1 MILFSQLKAGYYFD
15 VLELNS
21 TLASK
26 RQMEEK
32 ALYQEL
38 LKLIVP
44 KEITDNFELI
54 EIIERTNMI
63 TLSFEEFSIRI
74 PKPLQGKE
82 VVLDGYMNQLE
93 LQTFPLKDKTVYIA
107 LRRRRWKE
115 KGDIK
120 QSYSNTYELH
130 VEGMKTTKEFGA
142 FLKEEFGLQ
151 PDEYNKL
158 WKSITG

>member
-1 MILFSQLKAGYYFD
+1 MD
-15 VLELNS
+15 
-21 TLASK
+21 
-26 RQMEEK
+26 EK
-32 ALYQEL
+32 ALYQDL

-54 EIIERTNMI
+54 EIIEKTNMI
-63 TLSFEEFSIRI
+63 TLSFEELTSRI
-74 PKPLQGKE
+74 PKPLSGKE
-82 VVLDGYMNQLE
+82 VVLDGYLNQLE

-115 KGDIK
+115 KGDSQ

>member
-1 MILFSQLKAGYYFD
+1 
-15 VLELNS
+15 
-21 TLASK
+21 
-26 RQMEEK
+26 MEENV
-32 ALYQEL
+32 LYQEL

-54 EIIERTNMI
+54 EIVEKTNMI
-63 TLSFEEFSIRI
+63 TLSFEELTSRI
-74 PKPLQGKE
+74 PNPLRGKE
-82 VVLDGYMNQLE
+82 VVLDGYLNQLE

-115 KGDIK
+115 KGNNK

-130 VEGMKTTKEFGA
+130 IEGMKTTKEFGA

-158 WKSITG
+158 WKSITS

>member
-1 MILFSQLKAGYYFD
+1 M
-15 VLELNS
+15 
-21 TLASK
+21 
-26 RQMEEK
+26 
-32 ALYQEL
+32 
-38 LKLIVP
+38 IVP

-54 EIIERTNMI
+54 EIVEKTNMI
-63 TLSFEEFSIRI
+63 TLSFEELTSRI
-74 PKPLQGKE
+74 PNPLRGKE
-82 VVLDGYMNQLE
+82 VVLDGYLNQLE

-115 KGDIK
+115 KGDNK

-130 VEGMKTTKEFGA
+130 LEGMKTTKEFGA

-158 WKSITG
+158 WKSITS

>member
-1 MILFSQLKAGYYFD
+1 M
-15 VLELNS
+15 
-21 TLASK
+21 
-26 RQMEEK
+26 
-32 ALYQEL
+32 
-38 LKLIVP
+38 IVP

-54 EIIERTNMI
+54 EIVEKTNMI
-63 TLSFEEFSIRI
+63 TLSFEELTSRI
-74 PKPLQGKE
+74 PNPLRGKE
-82 VVLDGYMNQLE
+82 VVLDGYLNQLE

-115 KGDIK
+115 KGNNK

-130 VEGMKTTKEFGA
+130 IEGMKTTKEFGA

-158 WKSITG
+158 WKSITS

>member
-1 MILFSQLKAGYYFD
+1 M
-15 VLELNS
+15 
-21 TLASK
+21 
-26 RQMEEK
+26 
-32 ALYQEL
+32 
-38 LKLIVP
+38 IVP

-54 EIIERTNMI
+54 EIVERTNMI
-63 TLSFEEFSIRI
+63 TLSFEELASRI
-74 PKPLQGKE
+74 PKPLIGKE
-82 VVLDGYMNQLE
+82 VVLDGYLNQLE

-115 KGDIK
+115 KGDSK

>member
-1 MILFSQLKAGYYFD
+1 
-15 VLELNS
+15 
-21 TLASK
+21 
-26 RQMEEK
+26 MEEK

-54 EIIERTNMI
+54 EIVERTNMI
-63 TLSFEEFSIRI
+63 TLSFEEYSSRI

-82 VVLDGYMNQLE
+82 VVLDGYLNQLE

-107 LRRRRWKE
+107 IRRRRWKE
-115 KGDIK
+115 KGDNK

>member
-1 MILFSQLKAGYYFD
+1 M
-15 VLELNS
+15 
-21 TLASK
+21 
-26 RQMEEK
+26 
-32 ALYQEL
+32 
-38 LKLIVP
+38 IVP

-54 EIIERTNMI
+54 EIVERTNMI
-63 TLSFEEFSIRI
+63 TLSFEELISRI
-74 PKPLQGKE
+74 PTSLRGKE
-82 VVLDGYMNQLE
+82 VVLDGYLNQLE

-115 KGDIK
+115 KGDNK

-130 VEGMKTTKEFGA
+130 IEGMKTTKEFGA

>member
-1 MILFSQLKAGYYFD
+1 
-15 VLELNS
+15 
-21 TLASK
+21 
-26 RQMEEK
+26 MEEK

-44 KEITDNFELI
+44 NEITDNFDLI
-54 EIIERTNMI
+54 EIVEKTNMI
-63 TLSFEEFSIRI
+63 TLSFEEKTIWI
-74 PKPLQGKE
+74 PKALVGKE
-82 VVLDGYMNQLE
+82 VVLDGYLNQLE

-115 KGDIK
+115 KGDNK

-158 WKSITG
+158 WKSIAG

>member
-1 MILFSQLKAGYYFD
+1 MANLINFMAGYYFD

>member
-1 MILFSQLKAGYYFD
+1 
-15 VLELNS
+15 
-21 TLASK
+21 
-26 RQMEEK
+26 MEEK

-44 KEITDNFELI
+44 KEVTDNFELI
-54 EIIERTNMI
+54 EIVEKTNMI
-63 TLSFEEFSIRI
+63 TLSFEEITSRV
-74 PKPLQGKE
+74 PKALLGKE
-82 VVLDGYMNQLE
+82 VVLDGYLNQLE

-115 KGDIK
+115 KGDNTK
-120 QSYSNTYELH
+120 SFSNTYELH

>member
-1 MILFSQLKAGYYFD
+1 
-15 VLELNS
+15 
-21 TLASK
+21 
-26 RQMEEK
+26 MEEK

-44 KEITDNFELI
+44 KEITDNFDLI
-54 EIIERTNMI
+54 EIVERTNMI
-63 TLSFEEFSIRI
+63 TLSFEELTSRI
-74 PKPLQGKE
+74 PKALSGKE
-82 VVLDGYMNQLE
+82 VVLDGYLNQLE

-115 KGDIK
+115 KGDNT
-120 QSYSNTYELH
+120 QSFSNTYELH

>member
-1 MILFSQLKAGYYFD
+1 
-15 VLELNS
+15 
-21 TLASK
+21 
-26 RQMEEK
+26 MEEK

-54 EIIERTNMI
+54 EIVERTNMI
-63 TLSFEEFSIRI
+63 TLSFEELASRI
-74 PKPLQGKE
+74 PKPLIGKE
-82 VVLDGYMNQLE
+82 VVLDGYLNQLE

-107 LRRRRWKE
+107 LLRRRWKE
-115 KGDIK
+115 KGDSK

>member
-1 MILFSQLKAGYYFD
+1 M
-15 VLELNS
+15 
-21 TLASK
+21 
-26 RQMEEK
+26 
-32 ALYQEL
+32 
-38 LKLIVP
+38 LIAR
-44 KEITDNFELI
+44 K
-54 EIIERTNMI
+54 I
-63 TLSFEEFSIRI
+63 TLYDVADS
-74 PKPLQGKE
+74 
-82 VVLDGYMNQLE
+82 DA
-93 LQTFPLKDKTVYIA
+93 A

-115 KGDIK
+115 KGDSQ

>member
-1 MILFSQLKAGYYFD
+1 
-15 VLELNS
+15 
-21 TLASK
+21 
-26 RQMEEK
+26 MEEK

-44 KEITDNFELI
+44 KEITDNIDLI
-54 EIIERTNMI
+54 EIVERTNMI
-63 TLSFEEFSIRI
+63 TLSFEELTSRI
-74 PKPLQGKE
+74 PKALSGKE
-82 VVLDGYMNQLE
+82 VVLDGYLNQLE

-115 KGDIK
+115 KGDNT
-120 QSYSNTYELH
+120 QSFSNTYELH

>member
-1 MILFSQLKAGYYFD
+1 
-15 VLELNS
+15 
-21 TLASK
+21 
-26 RQMEEK
+26 MEEM

-44 KEITDNFELI
+44 QEITDNFELV
-54 EIIERTNMI
+54 EIIEKSNMI
-63 TLSFEEFSIRI
+63 TLSFEENSSRI
-74 PKPLQGKE
+74 PKPLIGKE
-82 VVLDGYMNQLE
+82 VVLDGYLNQLE

-115 KGDIK
+115 KGDSK

>member
-1 MILFSQLKAGYYFD
+1 
-15 VLELNS
+15 
-21 TLASK
+21 
-26 RQMEEK
+26 MEEK
-32 ALYQEL
+32 SLYQDL

-54 EIIERTNMI
+54 EIVEKEHMI
-63 TLSFEEFSIRI
+63 TLCFEEISSMI
-74 PKPLQGKE
+74 PEALQGKI
-82 VVLDGYMNQLE
+82 VVLDGYLNQLE
-93 LQTFPLKDKTVYIA
+93 LQTFPLKDKTVFIA

-115 KGDIK
+115 KGDSK

-158 WKSITG
+158 WKSITD

>member
-1 MILFSQLKAGYYFD
+1 
-15 VLELNS
+15 
-21 TLASK
+21 
-26 RQMEEK
+26 MEEK
-32 ALYQEL
+32 ALFQEL

-54 EIIERTNMI
+54 EIVEGTNMI
-63 TLSFEEFSIRI
+63 TLSFEELTSRI
-74 PKPLQGKE
+74 PKALSGKE
-82 VVLDGYMNQLE
+82 VVLDGYLNQLE

-115 KGDIK
+115 KGDNT
-120 QSYSNTYELH
+120 QSFSNTYELH